1 MSRMGGWEEGGK
13 ELRRQALEMRLLS
26 RLSGRVEQE
35 LAHWSV
41 CRVLCADITNPLAP
55 FYK

>member
-35 LAHWSV
+35 LAHWSLQSAV
-41 CRVLCADITNPLAP
+41 C
-55 FYK
+55 